1 MGIMSEATES
11 LDSSIGSSG
20 GCAGTTGASSR
31 SMCRALV
38 RSVGLSVFSNS
49 SLRVFRPATASPCPT
64 AGMPAVDFG
73 AVGQHSCD
81 PIRPV
86 LIFGLAW
93 RCDTV
98 FGPGNRQSH
107 HEWWSQQ
114 PLDGIVSSGSL
125 CHCRPRSNSL
135 APANPPTGEGG
146 DRGCTPSLG
155 GLLSGPWP
163 RQDQQRTEAMEHGD
177 QLEALLFGGLDVA
190 CPVVTRSAVPL
201 VLVQVAAAHPAE
213 APSEAPAGGLLGFL
227 GFLVFRFLGFL
238 ASRLLVTSWLGV

>member
-125 CHCRPRSNSL
+125 CHCRP
-135 APANPPTGEGG
+135 GG
-146 DRGCTPSLG
+146 RIAWLRRTR
-155 GLLSGPWP
+155 P
-163 RQDQQRTEAMEHGD
+163 RQIQQAAEKRAQNIQAARHGRSSQQSRNMIRTSGCM
-177 QLEALLFGGLDVA
+177 
-190 CPVVTRSAVPL
+190 
-201 VLVQVAAAHPAE
+201 
-213 APSEAPAGGLLGFL
+213 
-227 GFLVFRFLGFL
+227 
-238 ASRLLVTSWLGV
+238 

>member
-125 CHCRPRSNSL
+125 CHCRPGGRIAWL
-135 APANPPTGEGG
+135 RRTRPPAR
-146 DRGCTPSLG
+146 DARRRLG
-155 GLLSGPWP
+155 GCSLVHGFDRTSSGLRPWSM
-163 RQDQQRTEAMEHGD
+163 A
-177 QLEALLFGGLDVA
+177 
-190 CPVVTRSAVPL
+190 
-201 VLVQVAAAHPAE
+201 
-213 APSEAPAGGLLGFL
+213 
-227 GFLVFRFLGFL
+227 
-238 ASRLLVTSWLGV
+238 TSWRPCCSVASTWLAL